1 MLLPGDAQAR
11 KRQILTMCEG
21 FRTFYP
27 FALKEGSE
35 DAGIEIIYGSIVDGL
50 LIPFRLCF
58 LLDEAVDFILRHPH
72 IAVTGAFVRT
82 PVAPLVGDIA
92 GFIKRLHFR
101 DFCDED
107 ESVVDLENL
116 DFGPNEVK
124 SCGVV

>member
-1 MLLPGDAQAR
+1 MRRFSDVLPVR
-11 KRQILTMCEG
+11 FEG
-21 FRTFYP
+21 
-27 FALKEGSE
+27 GSE
-35 DAGIEIIYGSIVDGL
+35 DAGIEIIYGSIVNGL

-72 IAVTGAFVRT
+72 ITITGVFVRT
-82 PVAPLVGDIA
+82 SVAPLVGDIA
-92 GFIKRLHFR
+92 GLIKRLHFR